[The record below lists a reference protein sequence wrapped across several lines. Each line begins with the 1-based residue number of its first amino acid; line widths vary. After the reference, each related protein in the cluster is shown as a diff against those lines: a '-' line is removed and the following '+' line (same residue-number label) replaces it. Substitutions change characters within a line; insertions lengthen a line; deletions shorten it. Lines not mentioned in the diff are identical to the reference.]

1 MEVLNE
7 VFGSYIDNKFQDDLH
22 NNNFWM
28 KKSDAYLNL
37 FSELKDKLNLIDSDL
52 VEAIKDLED
61 ARSCLECEEYEII
74 FKEGFKMG
82 MKLMLECL
90 K

>member
-7 VFGSYIDNKFQDDLH
+7 VFGSYIDNKLQDDLH

-37 FSELKDKLNLIDSDL
+37 SSELKDKLNLIDSDL
-52 VEAIKDLED
+52 VKAFKDLED